1 MPPLESLLVVDLSR
15 VLAGPYATMV
25 LGDLGA
31 RVIKIESPDGDE
43 TRRWGPPF
51 LDGESAYYL
60 SVNRNKESVALDFRT
75 EAGARLL
82 RGLIARADVLV
93 ENFRPGTLERRGF
106 GREACAELNPRLVTA
121 SITGYGADGP
131 AAGRP
136 GFDLVAQ
143 GEGGVMSLTGD
154 ADGPPRKVG
163 VSQADIVT
171 GLWTVGGILAALH
184 ARERTGRGQQV
195 DTSLLGGQLSLLGF
209 QGALHL
215 AAGGEPA
222 RMGNRHPTLTP
233 YETYATADGWMNVA
247 VGTAAHWRALALVL
261 DRPALAEDSRFVDN
275 AARVAN
281 REALAALLE
290 PLFRERPTAD
300 WLAALRKADIPAGPV
315 RTVREA
321 LESEE
326 AEALGAIATLDHP
339 TLGPLRQV
347 ASPLRFSDTPGG
359 PRRAPPRLGED
370 TDVVLREFFDLSPAE
385 LDRLRADGA
394 IG

>member
-1 MPPLESLLVVDLSR
+1 MPPLDSILVVDLSR

-31 RVIKIESPDGDE
+31 RVLKIESPAGDE

-60 SVNRNKESVALDFRT
+60 SVNRNKESVALDFAT
-75 EAGARLL
+75 EPGARLL
-82 RGLIARADVLV
+82 RGLIARADVVV
-93 ENFRPGTLERRGF
+93 ENFRPGALERRGF
-106 GREACAELNPRLVTA
+106 GYEACRALNPGLIYA
-121 SITGYGADGP
+121 SITGYGQTGP

-171 GLWTVGGILAALH
+171 GLWTVGGILAALY
-184 ARERTGRGQQV
+184 ARERTGHGQRV
-195 DTSLLGGQLSLLGF
+195 DTSLFGGQLSLLGF
-209 QGALHL
+209 QGALRL
-215 AAGGEPA
+215 AAGQEPA

-247 VGTAAHWRALALVL
+247 VGTAGHWRALTVVL
-261 DRPALAEDSRFVDN
+261 GRPALAEDARFADN
-275 AARVAN
+275 AARIAH
-281 REALAALLE
+281 REELAAILV

-300 WLAALRKADIPAGPV
+300 WLTALRAADIPAGAV
-315 RTVREA
+315 RSVTEA

-326 AEALGAIATLDHP
+326 AAALGAIATLAHP

-347 ASPLRFSDTPGG
+347 VSPLDFSATPAA
-359 PRRAPPRLGED
+359 PRSAPPRLGAD
-370 TDVVLREFFDLSPAE
+370 TDAVLREFFELSPE
-385 LDRLRADGA
+385 EIDRLRREGA